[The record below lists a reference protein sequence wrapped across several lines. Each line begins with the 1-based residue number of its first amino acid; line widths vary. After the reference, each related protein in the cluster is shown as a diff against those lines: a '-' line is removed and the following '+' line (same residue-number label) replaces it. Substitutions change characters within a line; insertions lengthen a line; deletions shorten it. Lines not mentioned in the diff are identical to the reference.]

1 MMKKITV
8 KKEAVAKLKSLFCW
22 AYQNELATPPKDLV
36 DGEIVEIY
44 SGGGEFLGVG
54 YINQKS
60 IISVRVLSFEK
71 VEIDREFLKQRLKTS
86 IQRRQSVKSNS
97 NAYRLVHSEADLL
110 SGLIVDFYNGY
121 LAIQINTLGME
132 QFKEVLIELL
142 IELLNPKGIFDKSD
156 AKVRKKEG
164 LETQN
169 GVIYGEVPEI
179 LEIQENGIVFSMSL
193 FEGQKTGFYLDQRRN
208 RQIVSNYITSDMSVL
223 DVFCNAGGFG
233 LYALKKDAKVKF
245 VDASLGAISQ
255 VQNNL
260 VLNNLVSTEVLQE
273 DAFDFLTK
281 ELESVNRYDL
291 IVLDPPPF
299 AKSIKEKKGAM
310 KGMKFLLSSAISL
323 LNPNGLVALY
333 SCSHH
338 IGIKELEIMS
348 MEISINTKKSLQIVE
363 YMYADVDHPNVINV
377 PNSAYL
383 SGILLRILD

>member
-1 MMKKITV
+1 
-8 KKEAVAKLKSLFCW
+8 
-22 AYQNELATPPKDLV
+22 
-36 DGEIVEIY
+36 
-44 SGGGEFLGVG
+44 
-54 YINQKS
+54 
-60 IISVRVLSFEK
+60 
-71 VEIDREFLKQRLKTS
+71 
-86 IQRRQSVKSNS
+86 
-97 NAYRLVHSEADLL
+97 
-110 SGLIVDFYNGY
+110 
-121 LAIQINTLGME
+121 
-132 QFKEVLIELL
+132 
-142 IELLNPKGIFDKSD
+142 
-156 AKVRKKEG
+156 
-164 LETQN
+164 
-169 GVIYGEVPEI
+169 
-179 LEIQENGIVFSMSL
+179 
-193 FEGQKTGFYLDQRRN
+193 
-208 RQIVSNYITSDMSVL
+208 MSVL

-260 VLNNLVSTEVLQE
+260 ILNNLVSTEVLQE

-338 IGIKELEIMS
+338 IGVKELEIMS